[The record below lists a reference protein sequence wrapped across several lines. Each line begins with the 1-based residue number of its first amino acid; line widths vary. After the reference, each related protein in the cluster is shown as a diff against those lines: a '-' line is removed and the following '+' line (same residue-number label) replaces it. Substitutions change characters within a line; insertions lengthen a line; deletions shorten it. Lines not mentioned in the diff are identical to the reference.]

1 VPRASSLPRLAEACP
16 YPGAHLFRPARP
28 GRGAQVSRPAR
39 LGRSRPRGGFSPQ
52 GRGSLPEKIESGDPN
67 PDLRGEVWLTLAEVS
82 RRSGI
87 GLGWLGAEVRAGRI
101 GVRRQLVSGRD
112 GGSRGWRWE
121 MREDEVD
128 RHRLRWLHSRRGQVN
143 DSGRGFRR
151 GGTKYRHDGG
161 PQQQ

>member
-1 VPRASSLPRLAEACP
+1 M
-16 YPGAHLFRPARP
+16 
-28 GRGAQVSRPAR
+28 SRPER
-39 LGRSRPRGGFSPQ
+39 LGRPRPKGC
-52 GRGSLPEKIESGDPN
+52 LPPKGVGARLKRLESGDSN

-87 GLGWLGAEVRAGRI
+87 GLGWLGSEVRAGRI

-128 RHRLRWLHSRRGQVN
+128 RHRLRWLHSRRVQVN